1 MMNRVPRRRFL
12 AVAAAAALLATAA
25 WATTGAA
32 SPEARGSGAK
42 TLRIAILL
50 PGSITDHGYNA
61 DGKHTADVL
70 RKALKAQV
78 VYTQGVSV
86 PNQADVY
93 RQYAAK
99 GYDLVIGWG
108 GQFTDGAVQVAK
120 QFPDVKFLIVNS
132 NVSNGSNLASYDQ
145 EPTPWEF
152 LGGYVLAKLSKTH
165 TIGYVGAQCFPG
177 TAKTFHGF
185 EQGVKYGDPKAK
197 LIKTF
202 TQDFEDPTKAQQA
215 AQALIERGADG
226 LSGNLNNAWFG
237 VFRAAVKGSK
247 PGAPVRVVTEWSDNH
262 QLSPKVIVS
271 SILKTQ
277 ASFVL
282 GVARTAGNGKW
293 KGKVYLYALPKNYGP
308 AISKTAL
315 LPSSIY
321 KQALAVQKKLAAK
334 KIKYKVVTSCPK

>member
-1 MMNRVPRRRFL
+1 MRNGVPRRRL
-12 AVAAAAALLATAA
+12 LVGAVGVALLALTA
-25 WATTGAA
+25 WAATGLA
-32 SPEARGSGAK
+32 SPAARTAPGK
-42 TLRIAILL
+42 TFRIAILL

-61 DGKHTADVL
+61 DGKRTADAL
-70 RKALKAQV
+70 RKGLKAQV
-78 VYTQGVSV
+78 TYTQGVSV

-120 QFPDVKFLIVNS
+120 QFPDVKFLVVNS
-132 NVSNGSNLASYDQ
+132 TASNGSNLASYDQ

-152 LGGYVLAKLSKTH
+152 LGGYILAKLSKTH

-185 EQGVKYGDPKAK
+185 EQGVKYGDPKAR
-197 LIKTF
+197 LVKTF

-237 VFRAAVKGSK
+237 VYRAAVKGSK
-247 PGAPVRVVTEWSDNH
+247 PGKPVRVATEWSDNH
-262 QLSPKVIVS
+262 QLSPKVIVT

-277 ASFVL
+277 ARFVL
-282 GVARTAGNGKW
+282 QVARTAMNGKW

-308 AISKTAL
+308 AISKTKL
-315 LPSSIY
+315 LPSALY
-321 KQALAVQKKLAAK
+321 KQALGVQKRLAAK
-334 KIKYKVVTSCPK
+334 TIKYKVDTSCPK